1 MSDYMFALESHL
13 DAAQNRTVT
22 EIQRIA
28 TEAGVTVWLTGGAM
42 RDMLRGAPI
51 RDLDFT
57 VEREAIKIGKALA
70 AALKG
75 QITEEDSL
83 KRGVELA
90 LPGGLRASVSNART
104 ERYAKAGGKPQIAPS
119 SIHEDLARRD
129 FTINA
134 IALFLNRGAK
144 GLLVDPTNGQ
154 ADLLNR
160 ELRATNSMAFF
171 DDPSRVFRMVRFK
184 HVMGFEVAP
193 RTQSQ
198 LENAVL
204 GDFLHPNPAALQADL
219 QALASH
225 ESAIAAIEDLDKL
238 GLLGLISPG
247 LNAEKLNLAGLA
259 RFEKHAHAIFPAGSE
274 EGWLAFLTVLF
285 EKLAPKDRAAAL
297 KALALPAA
305 DLKTLQKLD
314 AAAKKLESALKSAKI
329 HKPSQ
334 VWGVLKDAPTAEV
347 LMVAYRSEIRV
358 VQDRLRAYFQKYLPT
373 AQEVTEEQVA
383 TATGQKPGAPKFA
396 KAFEA
401 AVIARLNARP
411 RKVEPEPEP
420 PPPPMTMGRG
430 RPARAS

>member
-13 DAAQNRTVT
+13 DAAQNRAVT

-28 TEAGVTVWLTGGAM
+28 TEMSMTVWLTGGAM

-57 VEREAIKIGKALA
+57 VEHDAVKAGKALA
-70 AALKG
+70 HALKG
-75 QITEEDSL
+75 TVAAEDTL
-83 KRGVELA
+83 KRWIELE
-90 LPGGLRASVSNART
+90 LPSGLRASVSNART
-104 ERYAKAGGKPQIAPS
+104 EKYSKPGGKPQIAPAT
-119 SIHEDLARRD
+119 IHEDLSRRD

-171 DDPSRVFRMVRFK
+171 DDPSRVFRLVRFR
-184 HVMGFEVAP
+184 HVMGFEIAP

-225 ESAIAAIEDLDKL
+225 ESAIAAIEDLEKL

-247 LNAEKLNLAGLA
+247 LNAEKLNLAGLS
-259 RFEKHAHAIFPAGSE
+259 RFEKHAHAIFPAGSD
-274 EGWLAFLTVLF
+274 EGWLAFLSVLF
-285 EKLAPKDRAAAL
+285 EKLSPKERAAAL

-305 DLKTLQKLD
+305 DLKTLQQLD
-314 AAAKKLESALKSAKI
+314 AAAKKLESALKSPKL

-334 VWGVLKDAPTAEV
+334 VWDVLRKVHTAEI

-358 VQDRLRAYFQKYLPT
+358 VQDRLRAYFQKYL
-373 AQEVTEEQVA
+373 
-383 TATGQKPGAPKFA
+383 
-396 KAFEA
+396 
-401 AVIARLNARP
+401 
-411 RKVEPEPEP
+411 
-420 PPPPMTMGRG
+420 
-430 RPARAS
+430 

>member
-13 DAAQNRTVT
+13 DAAQNRTVN

-57 VEREAIKIGKALA
+57 VERDAIKIGKALA

-75 QITEEDSL
+75 RVTEEDNL
-83 KRGVELA
+83 KRGIELA

-104 ERYAKAGGKPQIAPS
+104 EKYTKAGGKPQIAPA

-184 HVMGFEVAP
+184 HVMGFEIAP
-193 RTQSQ
+193 RTQLQ

-247 LNAEKLNLAGLA
+247 LKADKLNLAGLS
-259 RFEKHAHAIFPAGSE
+259 RFEKHAHSIFPAGSE
-274 EGWLAFLTVLF
+274 EGWLAFLSVLF
-285 EKLAPKDRAAAL
+285 EKLPPKERAAAL
-297 KALALPAA
+297 KALALPPA

-334 VWGVLKDAPTAEV
+334 VWEVLKDAHTAEV

-383 TATGQKPGAPKFA
+383 TASGLKPGTPKFA

-420 PPPPMTMGRG
+420 PPPPMAMGRG

>member
-13 DAAQNRTVT
+13 DAAQNRTVN

-28 TEAGVTVWLTGGAM
+28 TEAGITVWLTGGAM

-57 VEREAIKIGKALA
+57 VERDAIKIGKALA
-70 AALKG
+70 VALKG
-75 QITEEDSL
+75 RVAEEDSL
-83 KRGVELA
+83 KRCVELV

-104 ERYAKAGGKPQIAPS
+104 EKYTKPGGKPQIAPS
-119 SIHEDLARRD
+119 TIHEDLARRD

-134 IALFLNRGAK
+134 IALFLNRGAR

-171 DDPSRVFRMVRFK
+171 DDPSRVFRLVRFR
-184 HVMGFEVAP
+184 HVMGFDIAP

-219 QALASH
+219 QALAAH
-225 ESAIAAIEDLDKL
+225 ESAVAAIEDLDKL
-238 GLLGLISPG
+238 NLLTLLSPG
-247 LNAEKLNLAGLA
+247 LKAEKLNLAGLS
-259 RFEKHAHAIFPAGSE
+259 RFEKHAHSIFPAGSE
-274 EGWLAFLTVLF
+274 EGWLAFLSVLF
-285 EKLAPKDRAAAL
+285 ERLSPKERADAL

-334 VWGVLKDAPTAEV
+334 VWEVLKTTHTAEI

-358 VQDRLRAYFQKYLPT
+358 VQDRIRAYFQKYLP
-373 AQEVTEEQVA
+373 AALEVTEDQIA
-383 TATGQKPGAPKFA
+383 AATGLKPGTPKFS
-396 KAFEA
+396 KAYEA

-420 PPPPMTMGRG
+420 PPPPMPMGRG

>member
-13 DAAQNRTVT
+13 DAAQTRTVT

-42 RDMLRGAPI
+42 RDLLRGAPI
-51 RDLDFT
+51 RDLEFT
-57 VEREAIKIGKALA
+57 VERDAIKIGRALA

-75 QITEEDSL
+75 HVTEEDWL

-104 ERYAKAGGKPQIAPS
+104 EKYTKPGGKPQNAPA
-119 SIHEDLARRD
+119 SIHEDLACCD

-144 GLLVDPTNGQ
+144 GLFVDPTNGQ
-154 ADLLNR
+154 ADLIIR

-193 RTQSQ
+193 RTQLQ

-225 ESAIAAIEDLDKL
+225 ESAVAAIEDLDKL

-247 LNAEKLNLAGLA
+247 LNAEKLNLAGLS
-259 RFEKHAHAIFPAGSE
+259 RFEKHAHAIFPAGNE
-274 EGWLAFLTVLF
+274 EGWLAFLSVLF
-285 EKLAPKDRAAAL
+285 EKLPQKERAAAL

-305 DLKTLQKLD
+305 DLKTLQQLD
-314 AAAKKLESALKSAKI
+314 AATKKLETALKSAKI

-334 VWGVLKDAPTAEV
+334 VWEVLKNAHTAEV
-347 LMVAYRSEIRV
+347 LMVAY
-358 VQDRLRAYFQKYLPT
+358 
-373 AQEVTEEQVA
+373 
-383 TATGQKPGAPKFA
+383 
-396 KAFEA
+396 
-401 AVIARLNARP
+401 
-411 RKVEPEPEP
+411 
-420 PPPPMTMGRG
+420 
-430 RPARAS
+430 

>member
-1 MSDYMFALESHL
+1 
-13 DAAQNRTVT
+13 
-22 EIQRIA
+22 
-28 TEAGVTVWLTGGAM
+28 TGGAM

-75 QITEEDSL
+75 HITEEDSL
-83 KRGVELA
+83 KRSVEMV

-104 ERYAKAGGKPQIAPS
+104 EKYTKAGGKPQIAPAT
-119 SIHEDLARRD
+119 IHEDLARRD

-160 ELRATNSMAFF
+160 ELRATNAMAFF
-171 DDPSRVFRMVRFK
+171 DDPSRVFRLVRFR
-184 HVMGFEVAP
+184 HVMNFEIAP
-193 RTQSQ
+193 RTQLQ

-204 GDFLHPNPAALQADL
+204 GDFLHPNPAALLPDL
-219 QALASH
+219 QALATH
-225 ESAIAAIEDLDKL
+225 ESAVAAIEDLDKL
-238 GLLGLISPG
+238 GLLTLLTPG
-247 LNAEKLNLAGLA
+247 LKAEKLNLAGLS
-259 RFEKHAHAIFPAGSE
+259 RFEKHAHAIFPAGNE
-274 EGWLAFLTVLF
+274 EGWLAFLSVLF
-285 EKLAPKDRAAAL
+285 EKLSPKARAAAL
-297 KALALPAA
+297 KALALPSA
-305 DLKTLQKLD
+305 DLKTLQQLD
-314 AAAKKLESALKSAKI
+314 AAAKKLESALKSPKL

-334 VWGVLKDAPTAEV
+334 VWDVLRKVHTAEI

-358 VQDRLRAYFQKYLPT
+358 VQDRLRAYFQKYLPA

-383 TATGQKPGAPKFA
+383 AATGLKPGAPKFA
-396 KAFEA
+396 KAYET
-401 AVIARLNARP
+401 AVITRLNARP

-420 PPPPMTMGRG
+420 PPPPMPMGRG

>member
-13 DAAQNRTVT
+13 DAAQNRTVA
-22 EIQRIA
+22 EMQRIA
-28 TEAGVTVWLTGGAM
+28 TAAGVTVWLTGGAM

-57 VEREAIKIGKALA
+57 VERDAIKIGKALA
-70 AALKG
+70 AGLKG
-75 QITEEDSL
+75 RVAEEDSL
-83 KRGVELA
+83 KRGVELEF
-90 LPGGLRASVSNART
+90 PGGLRASVSNART
-104 ERYAKAGGKPQIAPS
+104 EKYAKPGGKPRIAPA

-184 HVMGFEVAP
+184 HVMGFDVAP

-225 ESAIAAIEDLDKL
+225 ETAVAAIEDLDKL

-247 LNAEKLNLAGLA
+247 LKADRLNLAGLS

-274 EGWLAFLTVLF
+274 EGWLAFLSVLF
-285 EKLAPKDRAAAL
+285 EKLSPKDRAAAL
-297 KALALPAA
+297 KALALPPA
-305 DLKTLQKLD
+305 DMRTLQKLD
-314 AAAKKLESALKSAKI
+314 AGAKKLESALKSAKI

-334 VWGVLKDAPTAEV
+334 VWQVLKDAHTAEV
-347 LMVAYRSEIRV
+347 LMVAYRSDIRV
-358 VQDRLRAYFQKYLPT
+358 VQDRLRAYFQKYLPA

-383 TATGQKPGAPKFA
+383 TASGLKPGAPKFA

-401 AVIARLNARP
+401 AVTARLNARP

-430 RPARAS
+430 RPARA